1 MIVSALGNEVFL
13 VLVERLEELA
23 RLEAEGFPV
32 GPQLAAV
39 RWLLET
45 RLKVHA
51 QSSRQDQCMESL
63 EPSGIWKQ

>member
-1 MIVSALGNEVFL
+1 MSALGNEVFL

-23 RLEAEGFPV
+23 VQESQGFPV
-32 GPQLAAV
+32 GPQFKTV

-51 QSSRQDQCMESL
+51 QSSRQEQCMESL